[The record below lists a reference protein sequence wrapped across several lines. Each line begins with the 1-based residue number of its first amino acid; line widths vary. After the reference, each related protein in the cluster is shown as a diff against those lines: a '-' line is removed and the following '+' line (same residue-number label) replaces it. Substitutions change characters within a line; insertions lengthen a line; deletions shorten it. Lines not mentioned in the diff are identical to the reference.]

1 MKEIHLIKTDAG
13 YFIPAYNSDKELS
26 DQIKT
31 GEVIK
36 VKYSKPRNYKFHKK
50 YFALLNLAYD
60 NYDTGNSFKWFRSEI
75 IKRAGYYEEYI
86 NFKGVKEYT
95 AKSISFGNMDEITF
109 NELYSKSLDVI
120 IKYVLT
126 GNTKEEIEKQI
137 INFM

>member
-50 YFALLNLAYD
+50 YFALLDLAFQNQDRIDCFEY
-60 NYDTGNSFKWFRSEI
+60 FREQI
-75 IKRAGYYEEYI
+75 IMRAGYFVEYI
-86 NFKGVKEYT
+86 DFKGTVQYRPQ
-95 AKSISFGNMDEITF
+95 SISFGNMDEITF

-126 GNTKEEIEKQI
+126 GNTKEEIETQI

>member
-50 YFALLNLAYD
+50 YFDLLNLAY
-60 NYDTGNSFKWFRSEI
+60 GQLCIFFL
-75 IKRAGYYEEYI
+75 
-86 NFKGVKEYT
+86 NFLVPLPFLNRFL
-95 AKSISFGNMDEITF
+95 IP
-109 NELYSKSLDVI
+109 LRVP
-120 IKYVLT
+120 
-126 GNTKEEIEKQI
+126 IE
-137 INFM
+137 M